1 MQARQRA
8 RVRALGG
15 FSLNLSVAI
24 FTVGLLAPVLEVG
37 FTGDRSV
44 QLIEALSA
52 ITVAL
57 ALAANGVYLIGR
69 AEPLEED
76 T

>member
-1 MQARQRA
+1 
-8 RVRALGG
+8 LGG

-44 QLIEALSA
+44 QLVEALSA
-52 ITVAL
+52 MTVAL

-69 AEPLEED
+69 AEPLDED
-76 T
+76 S

>member
-1 MQARQRA
+1 
-8 RVRALGG
+8 LGG

-44 QLIEALSA
+44 QLGEGLSA
-52 ITVAL
+52 MTVAL

-69 AEPLEED
+69 AEPVEED